1 MFLFCSTAVLVCMQG
16 RINHCAGC
24 TMRGAPAARG
34 PRSTAKFLPRC
45 FDVGTFSVG
54 LNVSTTTKKVVNFFF
69 GGGEEN
75 CTPREKSAR
84 HRENRGYAY
93 EKRLRWDGAPEWLT
107 RRCLHGVL
115 D

>member
-69 GGGEEN
+69 FGGGKKIVL
-75 CTPREKSAR
+75 PEKKVHATEKIVATHMR
-84 HRENRGYAY
+84 KGYV
-93 EKRLRWDGAPEWLT
+93 GMGPPN
-107 RRCLHGVL
+107 G
-115 D
+115 